1 MINITNNER
10 KFILFKRIILKHSYY
25 QIKQIFIREKWEIH
39 AITLIPMV

>member
-25 QIKQIFIREKWEIH
+25 QIKQILFEKNGKYM
-39 AITLIPMV
+39 L